1 MKTETNSMRIVKP
14 EKESEKAV
22 VEPQKEKA
30 TGKPKYKPVEPV
42 TLETVPEDA
51 VFIRSTDVCKLL
63 NISNSTLRNMRAEH
77 AIPFYKLGGIFST
90 RCSSMPQY
98 SETSKSWSSVKR
110 I

>member
-30 TGKPKYKPVEPV
+30 TGKPKEPV

-77 AIPFYKLGGIFST
+77 AIPFYKLGGIFL
-90 RCSSMPQY
+90 Y
-98 SETSKSWSSVKR
+98 SKEEIMNYLASNYSRR

>member
-51 VFIRSTDVCKLL
+51 VFSAPRMYANCST
-63 NISNSTLRNMRAEH
+63 SATQR
-77 AIPFYKLGGIFST
+77 
-90 RCSSMPQY
+90 
-98 SETSKSWSSVKR
+98 
-110 I
+110 

>member
-77 AIPFYKLGGIFST
+77 QSHSTNWVGYFST
-90 RCSSMPQY
+90 AKK
-98 SETSKSWSSVKR
+98 KS
-110 I
+110 

>member
-42 TLETVPEDA
+42 TLETVPEDE
-51 VFIRSTDVCKLL
+51 IG
-63 NISNSTLRNMRAEH
+63 RAH
-77 AIPFYKLGGIFST
+77 
-90 RCSSMPQY
+90 
-98 SETSKSWSSVKR
+98 V
-110 I
+110 

>member
-51 VFIRSTDVCKLL
+51 VFVSIR
-63 NISNSTLRNMRAEH
+63 
-77 AIPFYKLGGIFST
+77 
-90 RCSSMPQY
+90 
-98 SETSKSWSSVKR
+98 
-110 I
+110 

>member
-63 NISNSTLRNMRAEH
+63 HKPPTTREKGRGGGPPQSHSTNWVG
-77 AIPFYKLGGIFST
+77 YFST
-90 RCSSMPQY
+90 AKK
-98 SETSKSWSSVKR
+98 KS
-110 I
+110 

>member
-42 TLETVPEDA
+42 TLETVPERMYA
-51 VFIRSTDVCKLL
+51 NCST
-63 NISNSTLRNMRAEH
+63 SATQR
-77 AIPFYKLGGIFST
+77 
-90 RCSSMPQY
+90 
-98 SETSKSWSSVKR
+98 
-110 I
+110 

>member
-14 EKESEKAV
+14 EKESEKAA

-63 NISNSTLRNMRAEH
+63 NISNSTLRNMRAESH
-77 AIPFYKLGGIFST
+77 STNWVGYFST
-90 RCSSMPQY
+90 AKK
-98 SETSKSWSSVKR
+98 KS
-110 I
+110 